1 MERTRLDAAELLA
14 HAAWVRR
21 VAQALARDADE
32 ADELVQ
38 ETWSAAL
45 QRSLPAPQDLRA
57 WLGGVVR
64 RVAHLRRRGESRRE
78 ARERAAAR
86 AESVADTHELVAR
99 ARLQRE
105 LVDAVL
111 ALEQPY
117 RDTLLLRYFDE
128 CSPSEIAARQGAS
141 VATVKSRLQ
150 RGLAKLRAQL
160 DQRHAGR
167 DGWLGVAVA
176 LALVRRPLEVW
187 LVKSKFALVAALVL
201 VGIVATW
208 VWNSRRESAAPEAAA
223 LQRST
228 ATASAEHAA
237 DDAASANESAR
248 DSARVRGAEHEP
260 APLALESA
268 TSASATTL
276 RGRVVSLAR
285 EALGEVEVEV
295 RHSVRHGRPQWE
307 ELDER
312 ESDVLARIR
321 SDSAGEFTFELG
333 RRASVDLWI
342 APSGGWSGALSQA
355 RRGGEFVELVLSPAG
370 SLAGEVTLTT
380 TGAAVA
386 DAAVELVAREQLP
399 GAPRPHTTRTDALGR
414 YRLEGVE
421 AGAYWLHVT
430 PRDARPERYAPLEL
444 RSAEHRVHDVAVE
457 PGVVVRGRIVDARTR
472 LPVAGAVV
480 ADDHVRRTPE
490 VRSDA
495 NGRFEL
501 RGMDDGTFGHNSLLV
516 RASGY
521 APLTFHWTGSGLGNR
536 EVAMELSPGRRVHGR
551 VLDADGTPRE
561 SAFVALLALT
571 AVGSANEYERRSA
584 RSDANGRFEL
594 RDLRSDVH
602 YTLLV
607 QDSTSGELVVEL
619 PASDALDEDLGDLRL
634 PAACALRGVVVD
646 ERGAPLPWEA
656 LELHGPSGAGAPSP
670 QGLNALLAA
679 QRHTRSDSLGRFAF
693 ENLGPGAYVLSTRS
707 HTAAAPTQRKI
718 ELSAGQSLVDL
729 RFELPQ
735 QRELFGHLVDARGAP
750 VARAFVALYPDDGGA
765 RRLAWQLTD
774 NDGSFR
780 FRGLPEQ
787 RCALFVWPGAQAGAS
802 VWLRGLEPSDQP
814 LLVVAPAAD
823 ELRGVV
829 RTQGEPRVGVT
840 VEAFEPGEARM
851 CADRATTDR
860 DGRFALHLR
869 PGSYEFVV
877 RERDDELLRLARTT
891 SESGEFVLE
900 AP

>member
-1 MERTRLDAAELLA
+1 MERTRLDAAELMA

-57 WLGGVVR
+57 WLAGVVR
-64 RVAHLRRRGESRRE
+64 RVAQLRRRGESRRE

-150 RGLAKLRAQL
+150 RGLAKLRTQL
-160 DQRHAGR
+160 DQRHDGR
-167 DGWLGVAVA
+167 EGWLGVAVA

-187 LVKSKFALVAALVL
+187 IVKSKLAIVAALVL
-201 VGIVATW
+201 VGVVATW
-208 VWNSRRESAAPEAAA
+208 VWRTQREAAAPEAAL
-223 LQRST
+223 LQRSSIDAG
-228 ATASAEHAA
+228 ATHAA
-237 DDAASANESAR
+237 VNAASAKEGERESAQ
-248 DSARVRGAEHEP
+248 VRGAQQAQP
-260 APLALESA
+260 PIESQSS
-268 TSASATTL
+268 TSSSATTL
-276 RGRVVSLAR
+276 RGRVVSLAQQP
-285 EALGEVEVEV
+285 LSDVEVEV
-295 RHSVRHGRPQWE
+295 RHSVRHGRPQWDE
-307 ELDER
+307 FDER

-321 SDSAGEFTFELG
+321 SDSAGEFAFELG

-342 APSGGWSGALSQA
+342 APSRGWSGALSQA

-370 SLAGEVTLTT
+370 SLAGEVTLST

-386 DAAVELVAREQLP
+386 DATVELAAREQLP

-414 YRLEGVE
+414 YRLEGVD

-430 PRDARPERYAPLEL
+430 PRDARPELYAALEFH
-444 RSAEHRVHDVAVE
+444 ATEHRVHDVVVA

-472 LPVAGAVV
+472 RPVADALVR
-480 ADDHVRRTPE
+480 DDHVRRTPE

-495 NGRFEL
+495 DGRFEL

-516 RASGY
+516 RGEGY
-521 APLTFHWTGSGLGNR
+521 APQTFHWSGSGLGDR
-536 EVAMELSPGRRVHGR
+536 EVTIELAPGRRVQGR
-551 VLDADGTPRE
+551 VLGDDGTPRGD
-561 SAFVALLALT
+561 AFVAALALT

-584 RSDANGRFEL
+584 RSAANGRFEL

-607 QDSTSGELVVEL
+607 EDPAYGELVVEL
-619 PASDALDEDLGDLRL
+619 PANDSQEQDLGELRL
-634 PAACALRGVVVD
+634 PAVASVHGVVVD
-646 ERGAPLPWEA
+646 DRGAPAPWEA
-656 LELHGPSGAGAPSP
+656 LELHGPRGTGADSP

-679 QRHTRSDSLGRFAF
+679 QRQTRSDSLGRFAF
-693 ENLGPGAYVLSTRS
+693 ENLGPGAYVLSARS
-707 HTAAAPTQRKI
+707 QAAASPARREF
-718 ELSAGQSLVDL
+718 ELVAGESRLDL
-729 RFELPQ
+729 RFELPP
-735 QRELFGHLVDARGAP
+735 QRELRGRVVDAHGAP
-750 VARAFVALYPDDGGA
+750 VARAFVALYPDDGGE
-765 RRLAWQLTD
+765 RRLAWQMSD

-787 RCALFVWPGAQAGAS
+787 SCALFVWPGAQAGAS
-802 VWLRGLEPSDQP
+802 LWLRALEPSDQP
-814 LLVVAPAAD
+814 LLVVAPAAS
-823 ELRGVV
+823 EVLGAV
-829 RTQGEPRVGVT
+829 RTQGAPHVGLT
-840 VEAFEPGEARM
+840 VEAFEAGEARM

-860 DGRFALHLR
+860 DGRFALHVR
-869 PGSYEFVV
+869 PGRYTFVV
-877 RERDDELLRLARTT
+877 RDGDTELLRRERTT
-891 SESGEFVLE
+891 SESGELLLE
-900 AP
+900 TP